1 MAVIVVVLPFSA
13 RAQSLPGGPR
23 CGAEA
28 GKSVARNTSTLRVA
42 TLNVLHGLT
51 QDPPRYPAAST
62 LDQRLELDAR
72 QLAQAGV
79 DIVGVQEASE
89 TIANKLTHH
98 RSGNVAQRLASRLA
112 QLTRARWYWC
122 WYLSNPRFPGEP
134 DTRPGGG
141 GRLSNEIAALTSS
154 HYASFKEGEAVL
166 SRYPIVDEAGLRLT
180 PNSPTE
186 DAFCAKDSSGDV
198 AGCIEAITIGTREAL
213 WAKIATPG
221 GSTQIVTA
229 HLENDPGNETGL
241 TTLEQAETALA
252 YADAR
257 AAADPPARRFF
268 TCDCNIETTSAIPVV
283 QLVTAAGWTDTF
295 KRVNPRDPG
304 FTNGIDVIVTP
315 QPRRPFMNAR
325 IDYVFARAGTCA
337 LHLARSKIIVDQP
350 ARVGPAQW
358 LWPSDHKGVMTEL
371 SLAGCK

>member
-1 MAVIVVVLPFSA
+1 MAVIVVALPFSA

-23 CGAEA
+23 CGAEGSKIA
-28 GKSVARNTSTLRVA
+28 ARSASTLRVA

-51 QDPPRYPAAST
+51 QDPPLYPATST

-72 QLAQAGV
+72 QLAQAAV
-79 DIVGVQEASE
+79 DLVGVQEASE

-98 RSGNVAQRLASRLA
+98 RSGNVAQRLAARLA
-112 QLTRARWYWC
+112 QLTRARWHWC
-122 WYLSNPRFPGEP
+122 WYLSNPRFPAEP
-134 DTRPGGG
+134 DSQAGGG
-141 GRLSNEIAALTSS
+141 GPLSNQLAALTSS

-166 SRYPIVDEAGLRLT
+166 SRYPIVDAAGLRLT

-186 DAFCAKDSSGDV
+186 NAFCPKDAPDDV
-198 AGCIEAITIGTREAL
+198 AGCAEAIAIGTREAL
-213 WAKIATPG
+213 WAKVATPG
-221 GSTQIVTA
+221 GSTQILTA
-229 HLENDPGNETGL
+229 HLENDPGNETGV
-241 TTLEQAETALA
+241 TPLEQAETALA

-268 TCDCNIETTSAIPVV
+268 TCDCNIEAGSAIPAV
-283 QLVTAAGWTDTF
+283 QLVTVAGWTDTF
-295 KRVNPRDPG
+295 RNMNPQDPG

-315 QPRRPFMNAR
+315 QPRRPFMSAR

-337 LHLARSKIIVDQP
+337 LHLARSRIIVDQP
-350 ARVGPAQW
+350 MKFGRAYW

-371 SLAGCK
+371 GVAGCR